1 MNKKWEQVKPK
12 CLRLLAVLL
21 MFLGTGIQAKAALPI
36 AEIIRQG
43 VIRVIVAVD
52 LKIQRMQNETIWLQQ
67 AQQHMENVLS
77 KTKLDEIADW
87 SERQKELYGD
97 YYQGLWKVKSALTQY
112 QRIREITST
121 QQKILE
127 SYQKTWNLLVME
139 GQFSPIELELIQG
152 KFGKILSQS
161 IRNLDELT
169 SLLQSYTA
177 QISDADRLERIHL
190 MDSGMQRNYQDLL
203 SLTMQLEGLNGQRK
217 AWKLDTKT
225 LDHILR

>member
-1 MNKKWEQVKPK
+1 MNNNWKKVKPGSFK
-12 CLRLLAVLL
+12 ICAMLL
-21 MFLGTGIQAKAALPI
+21 MFLGPGLQANAALPI

-67 AQQHMENVLS
+67 AQQQMENVLS
-77 KTKLDEIADW
+77 KTRLEEIADW

-121 QQKILE
+121 QQKILI
-127 SYQKTWNLLVME
+127 SYQKTWNLLVRE
-139 GQFSPIELELIQG
+139 GQFSPSELNLIQG
-152 KFGKILSQS
+152 KFGKIISQS
-161 IRNLDELT
+161 IQNLDELT

-177 QISDADRLERIHL
+177 QVSDADRLERIHL
-190 MDSGMQRNYQDLL
+190 MDSGMQQNYQDLL
-203 SLTMQLEGLNGQRK
+203 SLTMQLEGLNVQRK

>member
-1 MNKKWEQVKPK
+1 MIDNWKKVKPGCFK
-12 CLRLLAVLL
+12 LCALLM
-21 MFLGTGIQAKAALPI
+21 MFLGTGLQANAALPI

-43 VIRVIVAVD
+43 VIRVIVAMD

-67 AQQHMENVLS
+67 AQQQMENVLS
-77 KTKLDEIADW
+77 KTKLEEIADW

-127 SYQKTWNLLVME
+127 SYQKTWNLLVRE
-139 GQFSPIELELIQG
+139 GQFSPGELELIQG

-177 QISDADRLERIHL
+177 QVSDADRLERIHL
-190 MDSGMQRNYQDLL
+190 MDSGMQRNYQNLV
-203 SLTMQLEGLNGQRK
+203 SLNMQLEGLNSQRK

-225 LDHILR
+225 LDYILR

>member
-12 CLRLLAVLL
+12 CLKLLVVLL
-21 MFLGTGIQAKAALPI
+21 MFLGTGIQAHSALPI

-67 AQQHMENVLS
+67 AQQQMENVLS

-121 QQKILE
+121 QKKILE
-127 SYQKTWNLLVME
+127 SYQKTWNLLVRE
-139 GQFSPIELELIQG
+139 GQFSPGELQLIQG

-161 IRNLDELT
+161 IRNLDDLT

-225 LDHILR
+225 LDRILR